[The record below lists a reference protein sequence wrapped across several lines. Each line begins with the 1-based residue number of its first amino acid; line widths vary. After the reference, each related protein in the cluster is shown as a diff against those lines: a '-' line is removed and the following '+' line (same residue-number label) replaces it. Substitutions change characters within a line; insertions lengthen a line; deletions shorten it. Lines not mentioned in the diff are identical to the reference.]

1 MVSASH
7 TRLGIKE
14 KKINLVWDQKLSKQ
28 KAQGEPDQYCGAP
41 SCYFKPAGIQ
51 WASIPG
57 KQSKECWGAYSWG
70 VQTDRQPETEMH
82 RRKQWRLNQGT
93 RPVCGDRKEWGRE
106 GERWLHCES
115 SIKAG
120 SWKST
125 ICHQKKLLRLVI
137 SSICKTVSD
146 SLKQQDQERQWL
158 KHKVTQA
165 VKKDPPG

>member
-1 MVSASH
+1 MGPEIVKAKGTARARPVLWGPILLFQTSRHSVGIY
-7 TRLGIKE
+7 TRQAEQRVLGS
-14 KKINLVWDQKLSKQ
+14 LQLR
-28 KAQGEPDQYCGAP
+28 G
-41 SCYFKPAGIQ
+41 
-51 WASIPG
+51 
-57 KQSKECWGAYSWG
+57 
-70 VQTDRQPETEMH
+70 TDRQPETEMH

-120 SWKST
+120 PWKST